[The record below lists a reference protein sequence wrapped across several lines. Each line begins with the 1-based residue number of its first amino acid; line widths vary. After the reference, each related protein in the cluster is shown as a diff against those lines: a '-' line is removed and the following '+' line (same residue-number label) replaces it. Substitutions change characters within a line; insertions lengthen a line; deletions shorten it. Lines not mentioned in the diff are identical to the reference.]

1 MMATLSLIKEYF
13 PCGWCYHRPLHLCLV
28 LSPTTSPVVG
38 VITDHFFPVVG
49 VITDHFFPAIGAI
62 NDQ

>member
-1 MMATLSLIKEYF
+1 MESRVFPVVGVSL
-13 PCGWCYHRPLHLCLV
+13 WLV
-28 LSPTTSPVVG
+28 LSPTT
-38 VITDHFFPVVG
+38 FFPVFG